1 MGDFNI
7 HQKEHNDIIFNNDD
21 IEKEKLI
28 NRFESSINLINTN
41 NQKGIGKNRCKWNK
55 DKIE

>member
-41 NQKGIGKNRCKWNK
+41 N
-55 DKIE
+55 